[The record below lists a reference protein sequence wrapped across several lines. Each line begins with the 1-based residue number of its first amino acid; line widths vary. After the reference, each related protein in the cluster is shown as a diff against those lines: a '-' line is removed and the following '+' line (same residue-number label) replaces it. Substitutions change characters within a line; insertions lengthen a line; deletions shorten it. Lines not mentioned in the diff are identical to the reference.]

1 MRRKQRSYNARPT
14 MSKKNLTPAS
24 AVLVTALALGM
35 VLGPQPVAQ
44 ARDLVKVTAA
54 LVLAEDPPP
63 TRTQLLEEQKKKEAA
78 AQAVETKKEV
88 DQTPYYKKWWFW
100 ALTGVVVGG
109 TVALGVWAVDTTTAP
124 AKSCS
129 PGVTACFGDGRRQ

>member
-1 MRRKQRSYNARPT
+1 
-14 MSKKNLTPAS
+14 MSKKILFPAPGS
-24 AVLVTALALGM
+24 LLASVLVLGV
-35 VLGPQPVAQ
+35 VLGLPPAAQ
-44 ARDLVKVTAA
+44 ARDLVKATAA
-54 LVLAEDPPP
+54 LALAEEPPP

-78 AQAVETKKEV
+78 VQAVEQKKEV

-129 PGVTACFGDGRRQ
+129 PGVIACFGDGRRQ